1 MNRPRIAVDAMGGD
15 HAPGEIVKGVI
26 DVAEELDAEIMLV
39 GTKDLVEREILR
51 FSSGLPSNVILYEA
65 ADVFQTHEKPSE
77 VLKRKSSSLFVGAEL
92 VKRGKADG
100 FVSAG
105 NTGAL
110 LAVATFV
117 IGRITGIERPALATP
132 VPSKSGV
139 TVLIDVG
146 ANAEVKPK
154 HLLDFARMG
163 SVYAELL
170 GIVAPKVGLLNIG
183 EEAEKGHS
191 LAREAYQLLSETLGE
206 KFLGNVESRDVLE
219 GKADVIVADGFAGNV
234 ALKAY
239 EGAMRFMTDLIKER
253 VKKGGLFA
261 KVGALMMKG
270 VFDAVKAR
278 LDYRTYGGAFFLGV
292 KGVVVKVHGSSD
304 ATAIRNAIKLAEK
317 GARTNMVGRIEE
329 LI

>member
-15 HAPGEIVKGVI
+15 QAPGEIVKGAI
-26 DVAEELDAEIMLV
+26 SAAEGLDAEIVLV
-39 GTKDLVEREILR
+39 GAKDLVEREILR
-51 FSSGLPSNVILYEA
+51 FSSGLPSNVILHEA
-65 ADVFQTHEKPSE
+65 ADVFQNHEKPSE

-92 VKRGKADG
+92 VKLGKADG

-132 VPSKSGV
+132 VPSKTGV
-139 TVLIDVG
+139 TVLIDAG

-163 SVYAELL
+163 IVYAELL
-170 GIVAPKVGLLNIG
+170 GIGSPKVGLLNIG
-183 EEAEKGHS
+183 EEAEKGRS
-191 LAREAYQLLSETLGE
+191 LTREAYQLLSETFGE

-219 GKADVIVADGFAGNV
+219 GKADVVVADGFAGNV

-239 EGAMRFMTDLIKER
+239 EGAMRFMTDLIKEC
-253 VKKGGLFA
+253 VKKGGFFA
-261 KVGALMMKG
+261 KAGALMMKG
-270 VFDAVKAR
+270 VFDTVKAR

-292 KGVVVKVHGSSD
+292 KGVVVKAHGSSD
-304 ATAIRNAIKLAEK
+304 ATAIKNAIKLAEK

>member
-1 MNRPRIAVDAMGGD
+1 
-15 HAPGEIVKGVI
+15 
-26 DVAEELDAEIMLV
+26 
-39 GTKDLVEREILR
+39 
-51 FSSGLPSNVILYEA
+51 
-65 ADVFQTHEKPSE
+65 
-77 VLKRKSSSLFVGAEL
+77 LKRKSSSLFVGAEL

-292 KGVVVKVHGSSD
+292 KGVVVKAHGSSD